1 MPPQIRVC
9 CKTVIFIQMDRRSRH
24 QDTEQS
30 RRTRRTSRSPAHR
43 DRSSENRYRSPRRR
57 DRSSEREH
65 RFPEDS
71 RRSRSRRSPSP
82 RDRVPQRR
90 RSPSPYTD
98 ESTKDARTV
107 FITQLPQN
115 FSDKKLHDYFSIAGR
130 IKGAKIVTDKLTG
143 KSKGIAYV
151 EFYTI
156 QSAEYALGL
165 NGDKI
170 DGFVI
175 NVQPSETNRIST
187 IEQATSAVRRVK
199 LPTESKK
206 LPSRLLVRNIHG
218 SIKEESLYKVF
229 GIFGRIATL
238 HFAPDPDNSTLNVA
252 LVEFDQPDDAQ
263 SAIRDL
269 DSFILGGIPL
279 MIHRLDEQS
288 ESQVTELLGGSR
300 ANFGV
305 IFQILNAKDLMFPAL
320 KSQSIDSASS
330 CIQLSNMYDPE
341 EESSSHWEFEVA
353 DDIREEC
360 SKLGKITHLHVQKN
374 KNGDVYVKFQDQNAA
389 QKAIDLFDGRW
400 FGLRQIGCRY
410 IPENLYNDMFTF

>member
-1 MPPQIRVC
+1 
-9 CKTVIFIQMDRRSRH
+9 MDRRSRH

-156 QSAEYALGL
+156 QSAEYLSL
-165 NGDKI
+165 
-170 DGFVI
+170 
-175 NVQPSETNRIST
+175 
-187 IEQATSAVRRVK
+187 
-199 LPTESKK
+199 
-206 LPSRLLVRNIHG
+206 IH
-218 SIKEESLYKVF
+218 I
-229 GIFGRIATL
+229 
-238 HFAPDPDNSTLNVA
+238 
-252 LVEFDQPDDAQ
+252 
-263 SAIRDL
+263 
-269 DSFILGGIPL
+269 
-279 MIHRLDEQS
+279 
-288 ESQVTELLGGSR
+288 
-300 ANFGV
+300 
-305 IFQILNAKDLMFPAL
+305 
-320 KSQSIDSASS
+320 
-330 CIQLSNMYDPE
+330 
-341 EESSSHWEFEVA
+341 
-353 DDIREEC
+353 
-360 SKLGKITHLHVQKN
+360 
-374 KNGDVYVKFQDQNAA
+374 
-389 QKAIDLFDGRW
+389 
-400 FGLRQIGCRY
+400 
-410 IPENLYNDMFTF
+410 